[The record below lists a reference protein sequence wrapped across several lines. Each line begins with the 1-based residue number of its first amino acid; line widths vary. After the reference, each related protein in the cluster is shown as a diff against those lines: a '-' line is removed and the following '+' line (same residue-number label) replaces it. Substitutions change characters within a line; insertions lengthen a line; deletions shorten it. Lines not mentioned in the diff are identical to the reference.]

1 MSIYSLLKVSHP
13 ASPEPYLS
21 GQTQLSVHVVFT
33 TLFQPLFYKY
43 FQHYIQL
50 LQTNKLSCLGLAET
64 TQLLYFE
71 TTAITNNEEKNNS
84 SLSSMK
90 AI

>member
-1 MSIYSLLKVSHP
+1 MNIYSLLKVSHT

-21 GQTQLSVHVVFT
+21 GQIQLSVYVVFT
-33 TLFQPLFYKY
+33 TLSQPLFYKH

-71 TTAITNNEEKNNS
+71 TTTVTNNEGK
-84 SLSSMK
+84 K
-90 AI
+90 Q